1 MFCAINGF
9 LKAIIGIMMVVVEPS
24 KGKNIIRTA
33 QSQIFVLLSLS
44 FKMKNLQI
52 RLLGISVT
60 SIELAGNKWGFAGL
74 HVLARATAQ
83 VDLRDNFPLSST
95 AINPSVCNQ
104 FFCLFVSTLKA
115 ILKRSFSGKFQ
126 GCQ

>member
-44 FKMKNLQI
+44 FKIKNLQI

-104 FFCLFVSTLKA
+104 LFCLFVSTLKA

>member
-1 MFCAINGF
+1 M
-9 LKAIIGIMMVVVEPS
+9 
-24 KGKNIIRTA
+24 
-33 QSQIFVLLSLS
+33 
-44 FKMKNLQI
+44 
-52 RLLGISVT
+52 T

-104 FFCLFVSTLKA
+104 FFCLFVSSLKA

-126 GCQ
+126 GCQWKG